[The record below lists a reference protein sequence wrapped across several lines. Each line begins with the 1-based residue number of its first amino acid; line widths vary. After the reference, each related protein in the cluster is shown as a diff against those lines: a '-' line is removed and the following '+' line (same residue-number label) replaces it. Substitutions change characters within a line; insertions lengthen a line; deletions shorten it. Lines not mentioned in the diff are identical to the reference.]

1 MKASEIF
8 YVHDVRCE
16 RGFRHHTLKF
26 FVGGIRDL
34 ASECELQRNGGVD
47 ELKDWFVNYHT
58 AKQVCL
64 EGKSMDIRFQ
74 QSIEENIWC
83 ECYATRVEC
92 CELSDVHCKLLAKLV
107 KIFDCCVDG
116 FDLSLHRAIGF
127 LQGAGA
133 RQVVLHRGRR
143 VTAAIVSP
151 GAEGFVRSE
160 FDDVPI
166 DTVPEKHR
174 EKYSQISS
182 SCV

>member
-8 YVHDVRCE
+8 YVHDIRCE
-16 RGFRHHTLKF
+16 RGFRHHTLEF

-34 ASECELQRNGGVD
+34 ASESELQRNGGVG
-47 ELKDWFVNYHT
+47 ELKDWFDKYQT

-64 EGKSMDIRFQ
+64 EGKSIEIRFQ
-74 QSIEENIWC
+74 QSMDENIWS
-83 ECYATRVEC
+83 ECYAARVQC

-107 KIFDCCVDG
+107 KVFDCVDG

-133 RQVVLHRGRR
+133 RQVFLHRNGRK
-143 VTAAIVSP
+143 VAAIVSP